1 MCPATSVVKQ
11 NAALCF
17 AVKLQKLTSPDVP
30 WHWGESIIT
39 EMSFWMNYFFSDVSL
54 FCINLWMMCFD
65 KMIIFFVLWYDIIS
79 LSLVSF
85 LLSSLS
91 PSFSR
96 LSCRGV
102 WRGLIAAGKL
112 LSLRDIC
119 SRPSSVFRP
128 PAGQRPFTGLTKCS
142 VLCCIFIVWW
152 SVLPLKISI
161 STNMSVCPK
170 PQICH
175 KYCITFSLICDMAN
189 MTVVQSLK
197 LIFQHT
203 SRLFL
208 IKV

>member
-39 EMSFWMNYFFSDVSL
+39 EMNFWMNYFFSDVSL

-142 VLCCIFIVWW
+142 
-152 SVLPLKISI
+152 I

-203 SRLFL
+203 SRLF
-208 IKV
+208 